1 MTFEEA
7 RSLFPVLES
16 VAYLNAGTFGPLAR
30 PVADA
35 LEAGVER
42 DLEKGRTGKAYFE
55 ETLALRSELRAAFA
69 RLVGVE
75 PESVALTTSTTDG
88 CGIVLRGLGLGTEDE
103 IVTTTDEHF
112 GLLGPLGASP
122 ARVVVVPP
130 DPERIATAVT
140 ARTRL
145 IATSRVLWT
154 TGASLPLRELRERCG
169 VPVLADGAQSV
180 GAIPDDVD
188 GLDFLT
194 ISGQKWLCGPDSTG
208 ALVVRD
214 PERLAVV
221 SPGYFAQRTH
231 EPDGRFEPHPGARRF
246 DSGWWSNGTVRA
258 MLAALALRPGWW
270 AERSAAAAATCR
282 RLLAPLVEL
291 VEPDT
296 PSTLVSFR
304 VEPSEAPGTVERLRA
319 ALVDV
324 REIPGRGL
332 VRASCGWWTSDEDLE
347 RLAAALAE

>member
-16 VAYLNAGTFGPLAR
+16 IAYLNAGTFGPLAR
-30 PVADA
+30 PVAEA
-35 LEAGVER
+35 LEGGVER
-42 DLEKGRTGKAYFE
+42 DLERGRTGKAYFE
-55 ETLALRSELRAAFA
+55 ETLGLREELRAAFG
-69 RLVGVE
+69 RLVGAE
-75 PESVALTTSTTDG
+75 PSTVALTTSTTEG
-88 CGIVLRGLGLGTEDE
+88 CGIVLRGLGLGPGDE

-112 GLLGPLGASP
+112 GLLGPLGASR

-130 DPERIATAVT
+130 DPERIAAAVT

-154 TGASLPLRELRERCG
+154 TGAALPLRELREQCG

-180 GAIPDDVD
+180 GAIPEGVD

-221 SPGYFAQRTH
+221 SPGHFAQRGY
-231 EPDGRFEPHPGARRF
+231 EPDGSFDPHPGARRF

-258 MLAALALRPGWW
+258 MLAALALRPDWW
-270 AERSAAAAATCR
+270 AERAAASAATCR
-282 RLLAPLVEL
+282 RLLAPLVDL
-291 VEPDT
+291 VEPES
-296 PSTLVSFR
+296 PSTIVSFR
-304 VEPSEAPGTVERLRA
+304 VEPDEAPAIVERLRQSG
-319 ALVDV
+319 VDV

-347 RLAAALAE
+347 RLAAGLVR